1 MPRTR
6 WERMLLHPVL
16 VVMLGISVVACAHRV
31 AAGRLSGAPVRLW
44 SPPLMYPLWLM
55 RLGIEGVVVLQ
66 ARVDADGR
74 VERHSV
80 RVLSSSYHGFDEAA
94 IDMLAGTRFIPAQRD
109 GAPVASTVEMP
120 VTFAVADTILDSLAA
135 AAAMERAEQAAK
147 TGDFVT
153 ATAAFN
159 EARRLDMRL
168 VESPAIWWTLCWYG
182 SLWGYA
188 ENVISTCDRLV
199 AMDPAGVRGRD
210 ARGIARALTGNFRGA
225 IADFEVV
232 VGSSASPRLRDQR
245 STWIAELRA
254 GRNPVTPELI
264 ADLRRAAI
272 P

>member
-1 MPRTR
+1 MERVLPRA
-6 WERMLLHPVL
+6 VL
-16 VVMLGISVVACAHRV
+16 VVMLGISIVACAHRV
-31 AAGRLSGAPVRLW
+31 EAGRLTGAPVRLW

-74 VERHSV
+74 VERSSV
-80 RVLSSSYHGFDEAA
+80 HVLSSSYHGFDEAA

-109 GAPVASTVEMP
+109 GVPVRSTVEMP
-120 VTFAVADTILDSLAA
+120 VTFAVADTVLDSLAA
-135 AAAMERAEQAAK
+135 AAAMVRAEEAAK

-153 ATAAFN
+153 ATSSFN

-168 VESPAIWWTLCWYG
+168 VESPNIWWTLCWYG

-199 AMDPAGVRGRD
+199 AMDPAGVRARD
-210 ARGIARALTGNFRGA
+210 ARGVARALTGNFRGA
-225 IADFEVV
+225 ITDFEVV

-245 STWIAELRA
+245 SAWIAELRE
-254 GRNPVTPELI
+254 GRNPVTPELV
-264 ADLRRAAI
+264 ADLRRATF